1 MSEDEAGVG
10 EAIDTFFGC
19 LADRRLEDT
28 LAAFTPEGDASLYGS
43 EVSEIV
49 IGHAALRSFFGQVYA
64 KAHGP
69 RFKLRDRRVS
79 VRRDVAWFT
88 AAAEVA
94 FGEQV
99 LAPYRV
105 TGILE
110 KREGRW
116 LWALFNGSEPRPDR

>member
-1 MSEDEAGVG
+1 MHRNEAEIVST
-10 EAIDTFFGC
+10 IDDFFDC
-19 LADRRLEDT
+19 LADRRLEDA

-49 IGHAALRSFFGQVYA
+49 IGRAALRSFFGQIFA
-64 KAHGP
+64 KPHGP

-79 VRRDVAWFT
+79 IRGDVAWFT

>member
-1 MSEDEAGVG
+1 MREREAEVG
-10 EAIDTFFGC
+10 AAIDAFFDC

-28 LAAFTPEGDASLYGS
+28 LAAFTLRGDASLYGS

-49 IGHAALRSFFGQVYA
+49 IGHAALRRFFGQIYA
-64 KAHGP
+64 RPHGP
-69 RFKLRDRRVS
+69 RFRLRDRRMS
-79 VRRDVAWFT
+79 IRGDVAWFT